1 MSNQVPILPNPN
13 PNPNSLFPGL
23 QNDLKEVQEKG
34 ETKKLKHDQLES
46 MNMKAHKPQ
55 FSHLLMWSSAS
66 FNGILGIIFSF
77 FPQEVLS
84 QFGEAIGPLTTLA
97 LQILGAFYMGLAL
110 MNYTGKKAV
119 VGGIYNRPIQM
130 GNTVY
135 CSIAAITLIKYMA
148 GQSFIIAP
156 AIMVVSLTYVLLAGS
171 FLKLLFTSP
180 VKESN
185 A

>member
-1 MSNQVPILPNPN
+1 
-13 PNPNSLFPGL
+13 
-23 QNDLKEVQEKG
+23 
-34 ETKKLKHDQLES
+34 
-46 MNMKAHKPQ
+46 MKSSTSQ
-55 FSHLLMWSSAS
+55 FSYILMLTSAS
-66 FNGILGIIFSF
+66 FNGILGIVFSF
-77 FPQEVLS
+77 FPQEVLA
-84 QFGEAIGPLTTLA
+84 QLGESIGPLTTLA

-119 VGGIYNRPIQM
+119 IGGIYNRPLQM

-148 GQSFIIAP
+148 GQSFIITP
-156 AIMVVSLTYVLLAGS
+156 AIMVVSLTYVLLAVS